1 MARSSWLAV
10 GLGLVLASAGARAGE
25 TYAIKI
31 KEAVKGDA
39 VQVEAT
45 DKTDSQTRLVD
56 AAGKPL
62 LDPKGKPVLDKAQKV
77 EKASAYRET
86 VLEKEPGKPRAT
98 RLERHYDK
106 AQLTTDGKTVDLPYQ
121 GKTVLIEKKDD
132 KYHFRI
138 KDGEELKG
146 DDAQPLNEEFNRGGD
161 EDFDLQKAILP
172 GKPVA
177 VDDVWKLDVAA
188 LAAAFARS
196 SKMQLDA
203 DKAEGTGKLVKV
215 YDKDGARFGVM
226 QLHLEIPIKEIGEG
240 KGKLTLKAG
249 SKWTMDI
256 TLDGCIDGSRLDG
269 TRKSLSK
276 IDARG
281 AVSLQDGPEI
291 NQTVTASGDSQET
304 SKEVKK

>member
-1 MARSSWLAV
+1 MARNRWLAV
-10 GLGLVLASAGARAGE
+10 GLGLVLASAGARAAE
-25 TYAIKI
+25 TYTIKI
-31 KEAVKGDA
+31 KEAAKGDV
-39 VQVEAT
+39 VQVDAT

-56 AAGKPL
+56 AAGKL
-62 LDPKGKPVLDKAQKV
+62 LLNPKGKPALDEAHKMEKV
-77 EKASAYRET
+77 SVYRDT

-106 AQLTTDGKTVDLPYQ
+106 AQLTTDGEAHDLPYQ
-121 GKTVLIEKKDD
+121 GKTVLIEKKDG

-138 KDGEELKG
+138 KDGEELKD
-146 DDAQPLNEEFNRGGD
+146 DDAQQLNEEFNRGGA
-161 EDFDLQKAILP
+161 EEFDLKGFLP

-188 LAAAFARS
+188 LVAGFARS

-203 DKAEGTGKLVKV
+203 DKAEGAGKLVKV

-226 QLHLEIPIKEIGEG
+226 ELHLEIPMKEIGEG

-256 TLDGCIDGSRLDG
+256 TLDTCIDGSRLDG

-276 IDARG
+276 IDASG
-281 AVSLQDGPEI
+281 TVSLQGGTEI
-291 NQTVTASGDSQET
+291 KQTLTVSGDSQET

>member
-1 MARSSWLAV
+1 MARSSWFAV

-25 TYAIKI
+25 TYTIKV
-31 KEAVKGDA
+31 KEAAKGDV
-39 VQVEAT
+39 VQVDAT
-45 DKTDSQTRLVD
+45 DKTESQTRFVD

-62 LDPKGKPVLDKAQKV
+62 LDPKGKPVFDKTQKR
-77 EKASAYRET
+77 EKVSVYRDT
-86 VLEKEPGKPRAT
+86 VLEKEPGKPRPT
-98 RLERHYDK
+98 RSERHYDK
-106 AQLTTDGKTVDLPYQ
+106 AQLTTDGQAVDLPYQ

-138 KDGEELKG
+138 KDGEELKD
-146 DDAQPLNEEFNRGGD
+146 DDAQPLNEEFNQGED
-161 EDFDLQKAILP
+161 EEFDLRKAILP

-188 LAAAFARS
+188 LVAAYARS

-215 YDKDGARFGVM
+215 YEKDGARFGVM
-226 QLHLEIPIKEIGEG
+226 ELHLEIPMKEIGQG
-240 KGKLTLKAG
+240 KSKLTLKAG

-256 TLDGCIDGSRLDG
+256 TLDTCIDGSRLDG

-276 IDARG
+276 IGASG
-281 AVSLQDGPEI
+281 AVTLQGGTEI
-291 NQTVTASGDSQET
+291 KQTITVSGESQET